1 MNTHC
6 TFCGI
11 AAGENPADIIYQ
23 DKDVIAFRD
32 KHPKAP
38 THILIIPRKHI
49 PSVAQA
55 GAIDA
60 AVLGRLM
67 LTAAKVAE
75 MEGLDGAFRL
85 VANSGARAGQSVFHL
100 HVHLLGG
107 RAMGWPPG

>member
-1 MNTHC
+1 VNTHC

-11 AAGENPADIIYQ
+11 AAGENPADIVYQ

-38 THILIIPRKHI
+38 THILIIPRKHL

-75 MEGLDGAFRL
+75 MEGLGGAFRL
-85 VANSGARAGQSVFHL
+85 VTNSGARAGQSVFHL

-107 RAMGWPPG
+107 RVMGWPPG

>member
-6 TFCGI
+6 PFCGI
-11 AAGENPADIIYQ
+11 SAGEDPADIVYQ
-23 DKDVIAFRD
+23 DADVIAFRD
-32 KHPKAP
+32 IHPKAP

-60 AVLGRLM
+60 AVLGKLM
-67 LTAAKVAE
+67 LTSAKVAE

-85 VANSGARAGQSVFHL
+85 VTNAGARAGQSVFHL

>member
-1 MNTHC
+1 VNTHC

-11 AAGENPADIIYQ
+11 AAGENPADIVYQ
-23 DKDVIAFRD
+23 DEDVIAFRD

>member
-1 MNTHC
+1 VNAHC
-6 TFCGI
+6 PFCGI
-11 AAGENPADIIYQ
+11 AAGENRADIVYEDRDI
-23 DKDVIAFRD
+23 IAFRD
-32 KHPKAP
+32 IHPKAP

-85 VANSGARAGQSVFHL
+85 VTNCGARAGQSVFHL
-100 HVHLLGG
+100 HIHLLGG

>member
-11 AAGENPADIIYQ
+11 AAGENPADIVYQ

-75 MEGLDGAFRL
+75 MEGLGGAFRL
-85 VANSGARAGQSVFHL
+85 VTNSGARAGQSVFHL

-107 RAMGWPPG
+107 RVMGWPPG